1 MIALEH
7 HRQLT
12 FLPPLAAEQE
22 CALNQARLAGDPL
35 ARERLILSNLRLVW
49 YLAKR
54 YAWSGIGADD
64 LFSSGTIG
72 LMAAVD
78 TYDHTRGRLATHA
91 RMHIRKEMLANIAA
105 QRSLINLP
113 ASANYQALLIARAER
128 ALSTELGRE
137 PTEPEV
143 AHRAELSVERLRTIR
158 HALSTIVSLDD
169 SGATETGESPEF
181 HESLA
186 DEDAETGDE
195 VAEAS
200 SRTEWL
206 TAALRKLSPREQRLL
221 RRHFGLDG
229 RGGLPLAHV
238 ALELGISRERLR
250 QIELAA
256 LRKLRRL
263 LQADDAHLGES
274 FGQQTDWDQLLREA
288 GLRLPQAA

>member
-22 CALNQARLAGDPL
+22 CALNQARLSGDPQ

-64 LFSSGTIG
+64 LFSSGTVG

-91 RMHIRKEMLANIAA
+91 RTHIRKEMLALIAA
-105 QRSLINLP
+105 QRSLLHLP
-113 ASANYQALLIARAER
+113 ASVNYQALLIARAEN
-128 ALSTELGRE
+128 ALVAELGRE
-137 PTEPEV
+137 PTEGEI
-143 AHRAELSVERLRTIR
+143 ARRAELSIERLRTVR
-158 HALSTIVSLDD
+158 HALAAIVSLDD
-169 SGATETGESPEF
+169 SGDGETGESPDF
-181 HESLA
+181 HETLA
-186 DEDAETGDE
+186 DEEAETGDE
-195 VAEAS
+195 VAEAG

-238 ALELGISRERLR
+238 AAELGISRERLR
-250 QIELAA
+250 QVELAA

-274 FGQQTDWDQLLREA
+274 LGQTDWDQLLREA